1 MHVCTH
7 LDIALYNFRATV
19 LEYNDIWYKD
29 DGALTVVFCEESK
42 DKLWITQ

>member
-1 MHVCTH
+1 MLVV
-7 LDIALYNFRATV
+7 ISIFRATV

-42 DKLWITQ
+42 Y